1 MGTHRCLEMSHV
13 KLQDVQS
20 YRSYKGLFPLTIDL
34 ETFQHIKAELRSAQ
48 YALSLAA
55 APLDDDDKIING
67 YECPR
72 NSQPWQ
78 VYFTYNGN
86 RWCGG
91 SLITARWIIS
101 AAHCYKQ
108 PKTLIAHLGEH
119 DTTKEEGG
127 EQHIQVE
134 KAYQYFYYNEYYID
148 HDFMMVKLAEPAQLN
163 RHVQPIPIAS
173 SCPTEGSWCLVS
185 GWGNLKTSG
194 VQYPN
199 NLQCLDVPVL
209 STSSCKS
216 SYPNKITNNM
226 FCAGYLEGGKDSCQG
241 DSGGPLICNGELYGV
256 VSWGQ
261 GCAQTGYP
269 GVYTK
274 VCIYFDWIKSV
285 IDNY

>member
-1 MGTHRCLEMSHV
+1 M
-13 KLQDVQS
+13 
-20 YRSYKGLFPLTIDL
+20 RSLWVLMFLGV
-34 ETFQHIKAELRSAQ
+34 AV
-48 YALSLAA
+48 A

-72 NSQPWQ
+72 HSQPWQ
-78 VYFTYNGN
+78 VYFTYSGK

-108 PKTLIAHLGEH
+108 PKTLVAHLGEH
-119 DTTKEEGG
+119 DTTKEEGS

-134 KAYQYFYYNEYYID
+134 KAYQYFHYNEYYTD
-148 HDFMMVKLAEPAQLN
+148 HDFMMVKLAEPAQFN
-163 RHVQPIPIAS
+163 QYVQPIPIAS

-194 VQYPN
+194 VQYPD

-209 STSSCKS
+209 STSNCKS

-261 GCAQTGYP
+261 GCALTGYP

-274 VCIYFDWIKSV
+274 VCIYFDWIKNV